1 MILRFYSTS
10 IGKKIVMAVTG
21 VLLIG
26 FVVVHLLGNL
36 QVFLGADAFNAYAA
50 FLKSI
55 PGPLWVARIGILFV
69 LVLHLVTAFQLRSQ
83 NKAARPVAY
92 KRLSTRV
99 ADSASL
105 YMVETGVVILL
116 FIIIHLLHFTLGALQ
131 PEFYNVQ
138 DEQGRHDVYRM
149 LVLGFQNGPYAV
161 IYIIAMLALG
171 YHLSHA
177 FWSMFQT
184 IGANSPRLNPILK
197 CAAKGLAVAVTLGY
211 ISIPLSVLAGII
223 S

>member
-1 MILRFYSTS
+1 
-10 IGKKIVMAVTG
+10 MALTG

-26 FVVVHLLGNL
+26 FVIAHLLGNL

-55 PGPLWVARIGILFV
+55 PGPLWVARIGLLFV
-69 LVLHLVTAFQLRSQ
+69 FVLHIITAFQLRSQ
-83 NKAARPVAY
+83 NKSARPVPY
-92 KRLSTRV
+92 KKMGTRI
-99 ADSASL
+99 ADPASL
-105 YMVETGVVILL
+105 YMIETGVVILL
-116 FIIIHLLHFTLGALQ
+116 FVIIHLLHFTFGMLQ
-131 PEFYNVQ
+131 PEYFSIE
-138 DEQGRHDVYRM
+138 DSQGRHDVYRM

-161 IYIIAMLALG
+161 TYILAMLALG

-184 IGANSPRLNPILK
+184 IGANSPRLNPVLR
-197 CAAKGLAVAVTLGY
+197 AASKGLAIAITLGY
-211 ISIPLSVLAGII
+211 IAIPASVLVGII